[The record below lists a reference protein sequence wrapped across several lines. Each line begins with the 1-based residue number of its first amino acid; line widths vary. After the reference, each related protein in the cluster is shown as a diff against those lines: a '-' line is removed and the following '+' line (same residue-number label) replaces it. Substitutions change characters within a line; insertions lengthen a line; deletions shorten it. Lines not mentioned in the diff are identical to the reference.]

1 MRQDALMGNVQ
12 EKAIR
17 QEFQMQ
23 RCADSLSL
31 HRALCEKE
39 QIAVDTAD
47 AGQIGRVAILKERI
61 AKLLKR
67 CDM

>member
-1 MRQDALMGNVQ
+1 MASVK

-17 QEFQMQ
+17 QEFQTQQ
-23 RCADSLSL
+23 RADLLSL
-31 HRALCEKE
+31 HRTLCEKE
-39 QIAVDTAD
+39 QIAVDAAD
-47 AGQIGRVAILKERI
+47 AGQAGRVAILKMRI

>member
-1 MRQDALMGNVQ
+1 MANVK

-17 QEFQMQ
+17 QEFQIQQ
-23 RCADSLSL
+23 RADLLSL

-39 QIAVDTAD
+39 QIVVEAAD
-47 AGQIGRVAILKERI
+47 AGQIGRVVILKERI
-61 AKLLKR
+61 VKLLKR